1 MLLQAVDL
9 TELYREA
16 SELIP
21 QGKYDTHL
29 LKIVALGVSIE
40 HVLIGTLTWGAWLV
54 KIIYARSIWLLFVFA
69 RFQFVLVTGLLL
81 LVGLAVVNGLL

>member
-1 MLLQAVDL
+1 MLLQTVDL
-9 TELYREA
+9 TELHWEA

-21 QGKYDTHL
+21 QRKYDTHL

-40 HVLIGTLTWGAWLV
+40 HVLIGTLTRGTLVV
-54 KIIYARSIWLLFVFA
+54 KIVDVRSIWLLFVFA

-81 LVGLAVVNGLL
+81 LVGLALVNGLL